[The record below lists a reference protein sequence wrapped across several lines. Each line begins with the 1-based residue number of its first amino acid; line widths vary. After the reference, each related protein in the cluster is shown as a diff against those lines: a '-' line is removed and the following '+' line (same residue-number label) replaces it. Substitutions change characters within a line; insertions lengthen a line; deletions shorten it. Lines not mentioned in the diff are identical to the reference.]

1 MMNLINNIN
10 NISNIFII
18 YTLFF
23 HLQIIFSLKV
33 VIPFHHYNS
42 NSDSFIQN
50 NLENS
55 IYTELKVG
63 TYNNNPDS
71 KSLILFINLQ
81 KSILSITNLNICP
94 SNSFYNKN
102 ESISFQN
109 INGLSQD
116 SFYFYKDIQL
126 SKEEKFDNIVFKY
139 QETNEKN
146 NFCGNI
152 GLNMIN
158 CIENEKNNLIYN
170 LKKNNYI
177 NKYYVSFSFSEKK
190 AFDNYEN
197 LEGEIII
204 GELPHEYNKD
214 KYSENNLK
222 QDLVTIE
229 LVKSYHFIF
238 DKIYVGL
245 NNKEKIILEDK
256 DKKDESLLK
265 VYLEISYGLI
275 SGPDLYQ
282 IYIEQNFFNKSEISN
297 ICHKTKDYGR
307 TMDYDIYICNKDIE
321 SKFYLF
327 PELIFYKQNHNFNFT
342 FNYEDLFMIKNNK
355 YYFKVIFIGGLK
367 NWRFGLPFFLKYQLA
382 FNQDTK
388 QIGFYTDCITK
399 EEDKSKI
406 NIWIWIVIPIA
417 VLGIVVATVFISKKL
432 FGNNNR
438 RKKANELDD
447 EFEYETE
454 KKIKKENENKLFD
467 DEEKDKN

>member
-1 MMNLINNIN
+1 MNLINDIN

-18 YTLFF
+18 YILFF

-33 VIPFHHYNS
+33 VIPFRHYNS

-81 KSILSITNLNICP
+81 KSILSIKNLNICP

-102 ESISFQN
+102 ESLSFQY

-158 CIENEKNNLIYN
+158 GIENEKNNLIYN

-177 NKYYVSFSFSEKK
+177 NNYFVSFSFSEKK

-297 ICHKTKDYGR
+297 ICQKTKDYGR
-307 TMDYDIYICNKDIE
+307 TMDYDIYVCNKDIE

-342 FNYEDLFMIKNNK
+342 FNYEDLFMLKNNK

-367 NWRFGLPFFLKYQLA
+367 NWRFGLPFFLKYQLV

-447 EFEYETE
+447 EFDYETDD
-454 KKIKKENENKLFD
+454 KIKKDNENKLFED
-467 DEEKDKN
+467 GEKDKN

>member
-1 MMNLINNIN
+1 M
-10 NISNIFII
+10 
-18 YTLFF
+18 
-23 HLQIIFSLKV
+23 
-33 VIPFHHYNS
+33 
-42 NSDSFIQN
+42 
-50 NLENS
+50 
-55 IYTELKVG
+55 
-63 TYNNNPDS
+63 
-71 KSLILFINLQ
+71 Q
-81 KSILSITNLNICP
+81 KSILSIKNLNICP

-177 NKYYVSFSFSEKK
+177 NNYFVSFSFSEKK

-245 NNKEKIILEDK
+245 NNKEKILLEDK

-297 ICHKTKDYGR
+297 ICQKTKDYGR

-342 FNYEDLFMIKNNK
+342 FNYEDLFMLKNNK

-367 NWRFGLPFFLKYQLA
+367 NWRFGLPFFLKYQLV

-447 EFEYETE
+447 EFDYETDD
-454 KKIKKENENKLFD
+454 KIKKDNENKLFED
-467 DEEKDKN
+467 GEKDKN

>member
-1 MMNLINNIN
+1 MNLINNIN

-63 TYNNNPDS
+63 TYNNNNPES

-81 KSILSITNLNICP
+81 KSILSIKNLNICP

-158 CIENEKNNLIYN
+158 GIENEKNNFIYN

-177 NKYYVSFSFSEKK
+177 NNYFVSFSFSEKK

-327 PELIFYKQNHNFNFT
+327 PELIFYKQNHNYNFT
-342 FNYEDLFMIKNNK
+342 FNYEDLFMLKNNK

-388 QIGFYTDCITK
+388 QIGFYTDYIKK

-454 KKIKKENENKLFD
+454 NKIKKENENKLFD

>member
-1 MMNLINNIN
+1 MNLINNIN

-33 VIPFHHYNS
+33 VIPFRHYNS

-81 KSILSITNLNICP
+81 KSILSIKNLNKCP

-102 ESISFQN
+102 ESLSFQN

-116 SFYFYKDIQL
+116 SFYFYKDVRL
-126 SKEEKFDNIVFKY
+126 SEEEKFDNIVFKY

-265 VYLEISYGLI
+265 VYIEISYGLI
-275 SGPDLYQ
+275 SGSDLYQ

-327 PELIFYKQNHNFNFT
+327 PELIFYKQNHNYNFT
-342 FNYEDLFMIKNNK
+342 FNYEDLFMLKNNK

-388 QIGFYTDCITK
+388 QIGFYTDYIKK

-447 EFEYETE
+447 EFDYETDD
-454 KKIKKENENKLFD
+454 KIKKDNENKLFED
-467 DEEKDKN
+467 GEKDKN

>member
-1 MMNLINNIN
+1 MNLINNIN

-18 YTLFF
+18 YSLFF
-23 HLQIIFSLKV
+23 HLQLIFSLKV

-94 SNSFYNKN
+94 SNSYYNKN

-158 CIENEKNNLIYN
+158 GIENEKNNLIYN

-177 NKYYVSFSFSEKK
+177 NNYFVSFSFSEKK

-245 NNKEKIILEDK
+245 NNKEKIILEDR

-342 FNYEDLFMIKNNK
+342 FNYEDLFMLKNNK

-447 EFEYETE
+447 EFDYETDD
-454 KKIKKENENKLFD
+454 KIKKDNENKLFED
-467 DEEKDKN
+467 GEKDKN

>member
-1 MMNLINNIN
+1 MNLINNIN

-33 VIPFHHYNS
+33 VIPFDHYNS

-102 ESISFQN
+102 ESLSFQN

-116 SFYFYKDIQL
+116 SFYFYKDVRL
-126 SKEEKFDNIVFKY
+126 SEEEKFDNIVFKY

-152 GLNMIN
+152 GFNMIN
-158 CIENEKNNLIYN
+158 GIENEKNNLIYN

-245 NNKEKIILEDK
+245 KNKEKIILEDR

-297 ICHKTKDYGR
+297 ICQKTKDYGR
-307 TMDYDIYICNKDIE
+307 TMDYDIYICNKDLK

-367 NWRFGLPFFLKYQLA
+367 NWRFGLPFFLKYQLV

-447 EFEYETE
+447 EFDYETDD
-454 KKIKKENENKLFD
+454 KIKKDNENKLFED
-467 DEEKDKN
+467 GEKDKN

>member
-1 MMNLINNIN
+1 MNLINNIN

-81 KSILSITNLNICP
+81 KSILSIKNLNICP
-94 SNSFYNKN
+94 TNSFYNKN
-102 ESISFQN
+102 ESLSFQY

-158 CIENEKNNLIYN
+158 GIENEKNNFIYN

-177 NKYYVSFSFSEKK
+177 NNYFVSFSFSENK

-245 NNKEKIILEDK
+245 NNKEKIILEDR

-327 PELIFYKQNHNFNFT
+327 PELIFYKQNHNYNFT
-342 FNYEDLFMIKNNK
+342 FNYEDLFMLKNNK

-388 QIGFYTDCITK
+388 QIGFYTDYIKK

-454 KKIKKENENKLFD
+454 NKIKKENENKLFY